1 MILKHISCG
10 IYPSQWQ
17 KHLGNGSVC
26 MYFQEINLFCLFLGN
41 FPPVLMC
48 LWGFLSFGP
57 KMAPN
62 MYCAISTLPNNKTPE
77 RWPTS
82 EHVMSLP
89 GNFWPLLRFLLF
101 FVFWGKNYP
110 ENTYCEVSTLS
121 DDKHLR
127 DWLFI
132 CTFNDR
138 FEKGK
143 EDKVQALFLYW
154 ECEYWE
160 IEICEFASFNC
171 ILFVLTQKHAWYPP
185 DSWCKTRFKWSLGI
199 INWVLYFNK

>member
-1 MILKHISCG
+1 
-10 IYPSQWQ
+10 
-17 KHLGNGSVC
+17 
-26 MYFQEINLFCLFLGN
+26 
-41 FPPVLMC
+41 
-48 LWGFLSFGP
+48 
-57 KMAPN
+57 
-62 MYCAISTLPNNKTPE
+62 
-77 RWPTS
+77 
-82 EHVMSLP
+82 MSLP

-143 EDKVQALFLYW
+143 EDKVQALLLYW

-160 IEICEFASFNC
+160 KRYVSLLLSTAFYLYWHKNMLDIHLIHG
-171 ILFVLTQKHAWYPP
+171 VKP
-185 DSWCKTRFKWSLGI
+185 DSNGVLGLLIEFYISINNLFI
-199 INWVLYFNK
+199 ICGCCRTLNSVALLWLINKMINNTLPPCLLSVFL

>member
-1 MILKHISCG
+1 
-10 IYPSQWQ
+10 
-17 KHLGNGSVC
+17 
-26 MYFQEINLFCLFLGN
+26 
-41 FPPVLMC
+41 MC

-143 EDKVQALFLYW
+143 EDKVQALLLYW

-171 ILFVLTQKHAWYPP
+171 ILFILTQKHAWYPP

>member
-10 IYPSQWQ
+10 IYPSWWH

-26 MYFQEINLFCLFLGN
+26 MYFQEINLLCLFLGN
-41 FPPVLMC
+41 FPPILMC

-57 KMAPN
+57 KMAQN

-89 GNFWPLLRFLLF
+89 GNFWSLLRFLLF

-110 ENTYCEVSTLS
+110 ENTYHEVSTLS
-121 DDKHLR
+121 DDKHTGEIDYLYVLSTIDLR
-127 DWLFI
+127 RVRKIRCKLYFFI
-132 CTFNDR
+132 ENT
-138 FEKGK
+138 E
-143 EDKVQALFLYW
+143 Y
-154 ECEYWE
+154 EYWE

-171 ILFVLTQKHAWYPP
+171 ILFILTQKHAWYPP
-185 DSWCKTRFKWSLGI
+185 DSWCKTR
-199 INWVLYFNK
+199 